1 VYKTLKSQGGRKIYP
16 LNLEGLEGKRIF
28 MPKFDKYG
36 KNMLDADGNQ
46 IMDVLTIGK
55 KADGGIGVID
65 GIIMPPPDSSS
76 ISQELI
82 DDLQLAH
89 GIKRSLEDVQKQAID
104 IVATPLIWSAQSI
117 GGTPPMP
124 GRSTQQQINTGID
137 REYAEQYRKA
147 AIYDLANREANPT
160 MRGVEPTPDVIDR
173 TLAFMVHLG
182 GDQESLKKLEL
193 QTTELAKDL
202 NAVPPKTKEP
212 KFQQDYANFCADAHQ
227 HVAAYHQLQE
237 NRFRQL
243 ADSNKLMNDPEYW
256 KKCAELAEKLKNRS
270 LEDARVNQAIGESLG
285 KNAQKTRAKPVVKT
299 PQRSPTNT

>member
-36 KNMLDADGNQ
+36 KNMLDTDGNQ
-46 IMDVLTIGK
+46 IMDVLTIGR

-82 DDLQLAH
+82 DDLREVH
-89 GIKRSLEDVQKQAID
+89 GRKRSLEDVQKQAVD
-104 IVATPLIWSAQSI
+104 IVATPLISSAQSI

-147 AIYDLANREANPT
+147 ATYDLENRVTNPT
-160 MRGVEPTPDVIDR
+160 MRGVESITINNTMD
-173 TLAFMVHLG
+173 FMMHLG
-182 GDQESLKKLEL
+182 GD
-193 QTTELAKDL
+193 
-202 NAVPPKTKEP
+202 KTKLDHLLRTGSALAETMKENKSKTP
-212 KFQQDYANFCADAHQ
+212 QFQQDYANFCAEAHR

-256 KKCAELAEKLKNRS
+256 KKCANLAEKLKKMS
-270 LEDARVNQAIGESLG
+270 LNDARVNQLIATRQTKQNIGP
-285 KNAQKTRAKPVVKT
+285 KKPLVKT
-299 PQRSPTNT
+299 PQRSPTNK